1 MITLLMIIALA
12 WQFYLGYSR
21 GLVKQIYL
29 LVALLVSFL
38 VATAYYKPLAELL
51 TFWVP
56 YTQAVEEKV
65 LTYFPQ
71 VSIFEMDKV
80 FYAGTAFLAITV
92 ACYLVLRLAAVF
104 LHFFPLWKL
113 DTTRFNMISGGL
125 SVFMTL
131 VFWSMALHLFATVP
145 FDQVQSLLTSNP
157 LISLLINFPVLSNV
171 LNQLWVG

>member
-21 GLVKQIYL
+21 GLVKQTYL
-29 LVALLVSFL
+29 LIALVISIL
-38 VATAYYKPLAELL
+38 VAKTYYKPLAGLL

-80 FYAGTAFLAITV
+80 FYAGTAFLALTL
-92 ACYLVLRLAAVF
+92 ASYFVLRLLTVF

-113 DTTRFNMISGGL
+113 DTTRFNVISGAL
-125 SVFMTL
+125 SVFMTV
-131 VFWSMALHLFATVP
+131 VFWSMALRLFATVP
-145 FDQVQSLLTSNP
+145 FDQVQRLLTSNP